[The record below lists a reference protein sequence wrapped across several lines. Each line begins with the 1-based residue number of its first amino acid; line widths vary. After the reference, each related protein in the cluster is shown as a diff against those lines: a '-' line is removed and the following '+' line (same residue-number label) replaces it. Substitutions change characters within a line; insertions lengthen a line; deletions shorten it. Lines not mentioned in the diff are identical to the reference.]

1 MKQSLKAVEALFAYN
16 PLRQRRIDAI
26 RKSYPKFSD
35 THQHEIH
42 ADVPVIPKMEHHFEG
57 LSGDD
62 VIAELAK
69 NAAQIRSSR
78 GKVTH
83 FTSQDEKVIR
93 EMMQNTAAL
102 SQARKRG

>member
-1 MKQSLKAVEALFAYN
+1 M
-16 PLRQRRIDAI
+16 
-26 RKSYPKFSD
+26 
-35 THQHEIH
+35 
-42 ADVPVIPKMEHHFEG
+42 

-62 VIAELAK
+62 VIAEIAK